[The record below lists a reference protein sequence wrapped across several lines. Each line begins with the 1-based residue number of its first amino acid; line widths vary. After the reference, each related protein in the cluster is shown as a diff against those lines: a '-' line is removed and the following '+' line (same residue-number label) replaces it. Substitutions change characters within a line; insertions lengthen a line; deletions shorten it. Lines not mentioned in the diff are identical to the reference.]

1 MKTMDLISEI
11 LIRLVNT
18 IFIQQNNCY
27 SMMSAVI
34 NFRPCLQQYDLPL
47 VKLASAETLFKNKV
61 VWGEFRVLVGTL
73 KENKTKS
80 MDLFLQNTE
89 LFMECV
95 LLLDVADRSAFA
107 SGYSLLLAAV
117 IIRRY
122 GKSFWPWV
130 TCFCCCIQLKH
141 MMTLI
146 KWFCFTLTV

>member
-1 MKTMDLISEI
+1 MDLISEI

-18 IFIQQNNCY
+18 IFIQKNNCY

-61 VWGEFRVLVGTL
+61 VWEFQVLVGTL
-73 KENKTKS
+73 KENKTKVYGS
-80 MDLFLQNTE
+80 VSSKHRTGHGMCAPPGCSRQ
-89 LFMECV
+89 ECI
-95 LLLDVADRSAFA
+95 A
-107 SGYSLLLAAV
+107 SGYSLLLAPV
-117 IIRRY
+117 IIRLY

-130 TCFCCCIQLKH
+130 TCSCCCIQLKH

-146 KWFCFTLTV
+146 KRFCFTLTV